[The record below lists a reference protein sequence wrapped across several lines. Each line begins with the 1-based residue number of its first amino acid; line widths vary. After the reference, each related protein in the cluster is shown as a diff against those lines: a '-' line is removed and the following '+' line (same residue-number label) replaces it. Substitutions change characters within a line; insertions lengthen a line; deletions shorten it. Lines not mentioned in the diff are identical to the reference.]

1 MGIRNKTTLIVAF
14 SAILVLF
21 FGMTLFDDAQAMKSK
36 GNSLT
41 EISSNKVCGTSLC
54 DEPMSIKEKISLYLQ
69 RLQASESTIL
79 QQGALSPLGSVP
91 LKSMPAT
98 RMMETPQLK
107 VKSSE
112 SIDIAPPP
120 TPTPDPTTKA
130 PETVTK
136 QAETTPKV
144 AERLAPTAP
153 PDAKSAEP
161 VTKSPGRIQVSPEII
176 EKAAG
181 PVVRSPG
188 PVTTTPAPEDSGI
201 VETDFPAPELFIT
214 ETDPDSGEQTDYLF
228 SDDVYTDT
236 YHVDSQQGAHIPIP
250 DIQVY
255 DYASD
260 EIKTVNCSNL
270 PANRIFSEGMHTIT
284 CSYQDSAGKQ
294 VSASSTLTVEH
305 WEPQLFVTET
315 DPNTGQSNDY
325 LIDDNSYTGTYHVD
339 SPQGAN
345 IAIPD
350 IQVIDYVENEIKTA
364 NCSNLPTNRE
374 FSEGVHTITCSY
386 QDVAGKQV
394 SASSTLTVEHLGPQ
408 LFITISDPDTGQ
420 DVDILLVDD
429 SYTDTYNA
437 DSAEGAHI
445 PIPDIQVADYV
456 ENQIKIADC
465 SNLPANRI
473 FPEGDN
479 VFTCSYQDVIG
490 KQISASSTLS
500 VQTVGEP
507 LIGLYDT
514 SEGESFIPL
523 SYLSSDV
530 PAYGPEGTEL
540 DISSIQAYDQSTGE
554 IIDNIP
560 CEKGLPPNSV
570 FPIGVTEVS
579 CSYTDSIGQTASD
592 SMVITVY
599 DEPPELVM
607 PEIEGSF
614 TADDSS
620 GLYIDWPDIF
630 AYDLVDGEIL
640 ADCNN
645 PSNDI
650 IPIGRNNISCS
661 ATDSGGNTV
670 SDSVTIVVDEPI
682 QTFDEPIQT
691 FDEPSDSGGYSD
703 YGYDDYYSYYGDET
717 GEVID
722 EGLYQLVPEDAV
734 LESDDP
740 NGVSIEFDAIAAD
753 VVDGELVPECDPSSG
768 AVFPVGETIIT
779 CSVTNS
785 AGQTATES
793 FSLTI
798 LGPEIVLPDWIKT
811 NADWWSQDIITND
824 EFTASIEY
832 LIKNEIIIIPESE
845 QQSSTSE
852 STAEIPNWIKFTAS
866 AWSQEFITDIE
877 FVNALQYLIQEGI
890 INVQ

>member
-1 MGIRNKTTLIVAF
+1 MDNKVTIIVVF

-21 FGMTLFDDAQAMKSK
+21 FGMTLFDDTQAMKSK

-41 EISSNKVCGTSLC
+41 EVSSKNVCGISLC
-54 DEPMSIKEKISLYLQ
+54 DEPMTIQEKISLYLQ

-79 QQGALSPLGSVP
+79 QQGALSSIGSVP
-91 LKSMPAT
+91 LKSLPT
-98 RMMETPQLK
+98 TKMMEIPQLK
-107 VKSSE
+107 AKSSE
-112 SIDIAPPP
+112 SIAIAPPRP

-130 PETVTK
+130 AETVTK
-136 QAETTPKV
+136 QAEAIPKV

-153 PDAKSAEP
+153 PDVKIAEP
-161 VTKSPGRIQVSPEII
+161 VIKSPSRIQVSPEII
-176 EKAAG
+176 KKAEIPA
-181 PVVRSPG
+181 VRTPG
-188 PVTTTPAPEDSGI
+188 PVTTTPAPPKDSGI

-250 DIQVY
+250 DIQVV

-270 PANRIFSEGMHTIT
+270 PSNRIFSEGMHTIT
-284 CSYQDSAGKQ
+284 CSYQDVAGKQ

-325 LIDDNSYTGTYHVD
+325 LIDDNSYTGAYHVD
-339 SPQGAN
+339 SAEGAH
-345 IAIPD
+345 IAIPE
-350 IQVIDYVENEIKTA
+350 IQVADYVENTEKIADCT
-364 NCSNLPTNRE
+364 NLPSNRV
-374 FSEGVHTITCSY
+374 FSEGAHTITCSY

-394 SASSTLTVEHLGPQ
+394 SASSTLTIEHWEPQ

-445 PIPDIQVADYV
+445 PIPDIQVVDYV
-456 ENQIKIADC
+456 ANEIKIAEC

-500 VQTVGEP
+500 VQTVGGP
-507 LIGLYDT
+507 LIGLYDN
-514 SEGESFIPL
+514 SDGESFIPL
-523 SYLSSDV
+523 SYLSSEV
-530 PAYGPEGTEL
+530 PAYGPEGTQL
-540 DISSIQAYDQSTGE
+540 DITPIQAYDQSTGE

-560 CEKGLPPNSV
+560 CEKGLPPNNV

-579 CSYTDSIGQTASD
+579 CSYTDSIGQSSSD
-592 SMVITVY
+592 AMIITVV

-607 PEIEGSF
+607 PDIEGSYP
-614 TADDSS
+614 ADDSS
-620 GLYIDWPDIF
+620 GLYITWPDIF

-670 SDSVTIVVDEPI
+670 SDSVTIMVDEPT
-682 QTFDEPIQT
+682 QTFV
-691 FDEPSDSGGYSD
+691 EPSDSGGYSD
-703 YGYDDYYSYYGDET
+703 YDYDDYYSYYGDET

-722 EGLYQLVPEDAV
+722 EGLYLLVPEDAV
-734 LESDDP
+734 LETDDP
-740 NGVSIEFDAIAAD
+740 NGASIEFDAIAAD

-768 AVFPVGETIIT
+768 ALFPVGETIIT

-785 AGQTATES
+785 AGQTATDS

-832 LIKNEIIIIPESE
+832 LIKNEIIVIPESE
-845 QQSSTSE
+845 QQSSISE
-852 STAEIPNWIKFTAS
+852 SAAEIPNWIKFTAS
-866 AWSQEFITDIE
+866 AWSQEAITDIE